1 MYFLMS
7 IVAAVVSSLIA
18 LLPVFLIFHV
28 TYLRKIRRAAPCF
41 LLALYF
47 AGIYYVTG
55 LPTVLF
61 TAFEPNFYL
70 LPVIG
75 IASDLRNSILNVI
88 LFLPL
93 GFLVPLFC
101 EKFRSFRAVLKLGL
115 ICSLFVEFAQVF
127 TYRLSDIND
136 LITNTLGALL
146 GYRLARVVLQKKDR
160 SAILQSRDILLSAVI
175 AIVAMYFLRPLF
187 GGWVWRLIG

>member
-18 LLPVFLIFHV
+18 LLPVFLLVHV
-28 TYLRKIRRAAPCF
+28 TYYRKIRRSAPCF

-55 LPTVLF
+55 LPTVQF
-61 TAFEPNFYL
+61 TVFEPEFYL
-70 LPVIG
+70 LPIIG
-75 IASDLRNSILNVI
+75 IAGDLRNSILNVI
-88 LFLPL
+88 LFVPL

-101 EKFRSFRAVLKLGL
+101 NRFQSFRSVLKLGL
-115 ICSLFVEFAQVF
+115 GCSLFIELAQMF

-136 LITNTLGALL
+136 LITNALGALL
-146 GYRLARVVLQKKDR
+146 GYRLAGVVLKKKA
-160 SAILQSRDILLSAVI
+160 SSVCLQSRDILLSAVT
-175 AIVAMYFLRPLF
+175 AVVAMYFLRPLL
-187 GGWVWRLIG
+187 GSWVWRLIG

>member
-7 IVAAVVSSLIA
+7 IVAAAVSSLMA

-28 TYLRKIRRAAPCF
+28 IYFRKIKRSALCF

-61 TAFEPNFYL
+61 TVFEPNFYL

-75 IASDLRNSILNVI
+75 ILSDLRNSVLNAI

-93 GFLVPLFC
+93 GFLVSLFC
-101 EKFRSFRAVLKLGL
+101 ERFRSFRAVLKLAL
-115 ICSLFVEFAQVF
+115 ACSLFIELAQMF

-146 GYRLARVVLQKKDR
+146 GYRLAKPIFQKKTTP
-160 SAILQSRDILLSAVI
+160 ALLQSRDILLSAVI
-175 AIVAMYFLRPLF
+175 AIVAMYFLRPLL
-187 GGWVWRLIG
+187 GSWVWRLIG

>member
-7 IVAAVVSSLIA
+7 IVAAAVSSLIA

-28 TYLRKIRRAAPCF
+28 TYFHKTKRSAPCF

-61 TAFEPNFYL
+61 TVFEPNFYL

-75 IASDLRNSILNVI
+75 ILSDLRNSILNVI

-93 GFLVPLFC
+93 GFLVSLLC
-101 EKFRSFRAVLKLGL
+101 ERFRSFRAVLKLGL
-115 ICSLFVEFAQVF
+115 VCSLFIELAQMF

-146 GYRLARVVLQKKDR
+146 GYRLAKPIFQKKTTPTL
-160 SAILQSRDILLSAVI
+160 LQSRDILLSAAI
-175 AIVAMYFLRPLF
+175 AIVAMYFLRPLL
-187 GGWVWRLIG
+187 GGWIWRLIG

>member
-1 MYFLMS
+1 MYFLKS

-18 LLPVFLIFHV
+18 LLPVFLIFHAI
-28 TYLRKIRRAAPCF
+28 YFRKIRRAAPCF
-41 LLALYF
+41 LLSLYF

-61 TAFEPNFYL
+61 TSFEPNLYL

-101 EKFRSFRAVLKLGL
+101 ERFRSFRAVVKLAL
-115 ICSLFVEFAQVF
+115 VCSLFIELAQIF

-146 GYRLARVVLQKKDR
+146 GYRLARPVLRKITP
-160 SAILQSRDILLSAVI
+160 SALLQCRDILISAVI

-187 GGWVWRLIG
+187 GSWVWRLIG

>member
-7 IVAAVVSSLIA
+7 IIAAAASSLMA
-18 LLPVFLIFHV
+18 LLPVFLLVHV
-28 TYLRKIRRAAPCF
+28 TYFRSIRRAAPCF
-41 LLALYF
+41 LLSFYF

-61 TAFEPNFYL
+61 TTFDPHFYL

-75 IASDLRNSILNVI
+75 IASDLRNSILNMI

-93 GFLVPLFC
+93 GFLVPLLC
-101 EKFRSFRAVLKLGL
+101 DKFRSFRAVLKLAL
-115 ICSLFVEFAQVF
+115 ICSLFIELAQMF

-146 GYRLARVVLQKKDR
+146 GYRLARVVLHKKEW
-160 SAILQSRDILLSAVI
+160 SAILQSRDILLSSVI
-175 AIVAMYFLRPLF
+175 AIVAMYFLRPLL
-187 GGWVWRLIG
+187 GSWVWRLIG